1 MITHLLRASGAVLLL
16 LMMGA
21 IFTGNAV
28 AVVTAW
34 VGLAALAVV
43 RSR

>member
-16 LMMGA
+16 LLLAA
-21 IFTGNAV
+21 IVTGNAI

-34 VGLAALAVV
+34 VGLASLAVV